1 MMFPDSKNVI
11 FIKFLL
17 RLNFSTISSGLPDF
31 YRVKLDVIGFGQKP
45 HFWNR
50 ETSYSNTLYLV
61 SKGENVALLLIVKNY
76 CGSPV
81 VLLFLILKLNQTED
95 KLNRTGTEGKAEC
108 QSLKLNRTEG
118 EIGKIHANSP
128 NSHYVTNRV
137 NRKPKQTLQ
146 NQFKLRVR
154 SGLARARVCTVL
166 SFLVV
171 RVFGFF
177 KYLFGFW
184 FGLLVSYK

>member
-76 CGSPV
+76 R
-81 VLLFLILKLNQTED
+81 D
-95 KLNRTGTEGKAEC
+95 REG
-108 QSLKLNRTEG
+108 
-118 EIGKIHANSP
+118 
-128 NSHYVTNRV
+128 
-137 NRKPKQTLQ
+137 
-146 NQFKLRVR
+146 
-154 SGLARARVCTVL
+154 
-166 SFLVV
+166 
-171 RVFGFF
+171 
-177 KYLFGFW
+177 
-184 FGLLVSYK
+184 